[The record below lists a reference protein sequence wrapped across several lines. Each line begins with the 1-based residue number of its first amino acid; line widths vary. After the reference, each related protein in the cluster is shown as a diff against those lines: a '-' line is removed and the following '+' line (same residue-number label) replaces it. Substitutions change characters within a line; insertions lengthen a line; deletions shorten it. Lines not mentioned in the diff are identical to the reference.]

1 MPNQVE
7 PSSHVKP
14 PGFRASASLLA
25 RFSVFDLGLT
35 ALGYVWVGLLYQH
48 WKPHGAAYRRP
59 GIQMLTA
66 FLLGVGVIAWLMMRA
81 IQRKDFLVMF
91 YGALLACWSLANISA
106 DMHKSG
112 LPRSWVIIS
121 ASAAFASALF
131 AFWNL
136 VLVLRSADEL
146 QRKINYQALA
156 FAYSGTLIITLGYS
170 LLEGIVLPHLGHL
183 WVCGLMVVLWSVG
196 LILSSR
202 RYQ

>member
-1 MPNQVE
+1 MLNRVKT
-7 PSSHVKP
+7 SSHVKP
-14 PGFRASASLLA
+14 PGFRASSSPLA
-25 RFSVFDLGLT
+25 RFSVLDVGLM

-48 WKPHGAAYRRP
+48 WKPHAAAYRVP
-59 GIQMLTA
+59 GIQMLMA
-66 FLLGVGVIAWLMMRA
+66 FLVGVGVIAWLMLRA
-81 IQRKDFLVMF
+81 IQRKDLLVMF
-91 YGALLACWSLANISA
+91 YGALLACWTLANVSE

-121 ASAAFASALF
+121 ASAAFASAVL

-170 LLEGIVLPHLGHL
+170 LLEGIALPQLGHL

-196 LILSSR
+196 LILSSW

>member
-1 MPNQVE
+1 MPNQAE
-7 PSSHVKP
+7 NPSHVKSL
-14 PGFRASASLLA
+14 FHASASPLA
-25 RFSVFDLGLT
+25 RFSVLDLGLM

-48 WKPHGAAYRRP
+48 WKVHDAVYRLP
-59 GIQMLTA
+59 GIEILTA
-66 FLLGVGVIAWLMMRA
+66 FLLGVAVIAWLMLRA
-81 IQRKDFLVMF
+81 IRRKDFLVMF
-91 YGALLACWSLANISA
+91 YGALLACWTLAKVSE

-121 ASAAFASALF
+121 ASASFVSALF

-170 LLEGIVLPHLGHL
+170 LLEGIALPRLGHL
-183 WVCGLMVVLWSVG
+183 WVCGLMLVLWSVG

>member
-1 MPNQVE
+1 MPSQAE
-7 PSSHVKP
+7 TPRQAKP
-14 PGFRASASLLA
+14 PFPASASPLM
-25 RFSVFDLGLT
+25 RFSILGLGLM

-48 WKPHGAAYRRP
+48 WRPHGAAYRLP
-59 GIQMLTA
+59 GIRMSTA
-66 FLLGVGVIAWLMMRA
+66 FLLGVGAIAWLMLRA
-81 IQRKDFLVMF
+81 IRRKDFLVMF

-121 ASAAFASALF
+121 ASVAFASAVF
-131 AFWNL
+131 AFCSL
-136 VLVLRSADEL
+136 ILVLRSADEL

-170 LLEGIVLPHLGHL
+170 LLEGIALPRLGHL

>member
-1 MPNQVE
+1 MPDQLE
-7 PSSHVKP
+7 TCSHLKSS
-14 PGFRASASLLA
+14 GFGASSSPLA
-25 RFSVFDLGLT
+25 RFSVLDLGLM
-35 ALGYVWVGLLYQH
+35 ALGYVCIGLLYQH
-48 WKPHGAAYRRP
+48 WKSLGAPPHAP
-59 GIQMLTA
+59 VIQMLTA
-66 FLLGVGVIAWLMMRA
+66 FLLGVGVIGWLMMRA
-81 IQRKDFLVMF
+81 IRRKDFLLMF
-91 YGALLACWSLANISA
+91 YAGLLACWTLANVSD

-121 ASAAFASALF
+121 ASAAFVSAVF

-170 LLEGIVLPHLGHL
+170 LLEGIALPHLGHL
-183 WVCGLMVVLWSVG
+183 WVCALMVVLWSVG